1 MSKPRKIF
9 LSHSSLDGVLATLL
23 EAEMKRE
30 LGDGFTVFR
39 STRADAINSGEQWFN
54 VIRQEM
60 DEADAL
66 VVLITETAKNSAWV
80 GFELGYFWRKENIHA
95 LYHPRVA
102 LPSPFSILQSKKL
115 TVRDELHNFFK
126 TLCDKL
132 GVTYEA
138 KADVDAIIALA
149 NQIVIMPV
157 EDKSLGKFIEYLENS
172 EWEISRKEN
181 DITKD
186 EPSLSF
192 EFTCQNN
199 VDYKIIIERSYTD
212 WVSLFKQDKLH
223 IAFDVMLKIR
233 DNIFRKLLFNGSWE
247 SQHLTP
253 SPKQDDAQNW
263 YLSRNSLEIKIARVI
278 AQFNGVRPKTSEEFD
293 RELEKF
299 ANQYGIAIVD

>member
-30 LGDGFTVFR
+30 LGDDFIVFR

-60 DEADAL
+60 DESDAL

-126 TLCDKL
+126 TLCANL
-132 GVTYEA
+132 GVKYEA
-138 KADVDAIIALA
+138 KANVDAIIALA
-149 NQIVIMPV
+149 NQIVITPV
-157 EDKSLGKFIEYLENS
+157 EDKSLGKFVEYLENGNWS
-172 EWEISRKEN
+172 YIGSREKNSSVLWVCSDMTDYEIELH
-181 DITKD
+181 DP
-186 EPSLSF
+186 EPVYAQQPYQDSF
-192 EFTCQNN
+192 LDYVDTPKFLDFLISNKAIHRLKFIFLEGDKGETLLPVPLQN
-199 VDYKIIIERSYTD
+199 KS
-212 WVSLFKQDKLH
+212 K
-223 IAFDVMLKIR
+223 
-233 DNIFRKLLFNGSWE
+233 
-247 SQHLTP
+247 
-253 SPKQDDAQNW
+253 W
-263 YLSRNSLEIKIARVI
+263 YWSRNSLEMKVARI
-278 AQFNGVRPKTSEEFD
+278 IGKFDGAEPKTPKEFD
-293 RELEKF
+293 IKLKKF
-299 ANQYGIAIVD
+299 AREQDIILID

>member
-157 EDKSLGKFIEYLENS
+157 EDKSLGKFIEYLENGNWS
-172 EWEISRKEN
+172 YIGSSGKKSSIVWVCSDMTDYEIELHNYGRIVPSKHFLESFDAANFLDFLISNKTIHRLKFVLLGDFEWETLLPVPLQDNS
-181 DITKD
+181 TK
-186 EPSLSF
+186 
-192 EFTCQNN
+192 
-199 VDYKIIIERSYTD
+199 R
-212 WVSLFKQDKLH
+212 
-223 IAFDVMLKIR
+223 
-233 DNIFRKLLFNGSWE
+233 
-247 SQHLTP
+247 
-253 SPKQDDAQNW
+253 W
-263 YLSRNSLEIKIARVI
+263 YWSKSSLEMKVARVI

-299 ANQYGIAIVD
+299 ANQHGIAIVD